1 MRFSRLVCCIG
12 RFRGWISRF
21 GRSLVVWSGGLVVS
35 RSTLVVSL
43 SVLVGL
49 QNLRSL
55 STLKKLPLPD
65 IKG

>member
-1 MRFSRLVCCIG
+1 
-12 RFRGWISRF
+12 
-21 GRSLVVWSGGLVVS
+21 
-35 RSTLVVSL
+35 LVVSL
-43 SVLVGL
+43 SLLVGL

>member
-35 RSTLVVSL
+35 LSL
-43 SVLVGL
+43 LVGCKIFEAY
-49 QNLRSL
+49 
-55 STLKKLPLPD
+55 TH
-65 IKG
+65 

>member
-1 MRFSRLVCCIG
+1 MHFSRLVCCIG
-12 RFRGWISRF
+12 LFRGWISRF

-35 RSTLVVSL
+35 LSL
-43 SVLVGL
+43 LVGL

-55 STLKKLPLPD
+55 YTLKKLPLPD